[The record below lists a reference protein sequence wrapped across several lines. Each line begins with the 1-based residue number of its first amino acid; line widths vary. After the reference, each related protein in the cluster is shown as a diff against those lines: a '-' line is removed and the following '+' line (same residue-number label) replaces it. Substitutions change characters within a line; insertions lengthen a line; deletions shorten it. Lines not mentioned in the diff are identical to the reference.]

1 MPRLLFAMVCASNQN
16 RSMEAHK
23 VLAENGY
30 QVVSYGVGTQV
41 KLPGPSMHKPNCYPF
56 GTPYKDIHRDLLRKD
71 PELYKQN
78 GLFKMLERNIKVKL
92 SPERWQDSVTPKIDV
107 AITFEERVMDILVDD
122 MAGRTTELMRPLLVI
137 NLDVKDN
144 HEESVL
150 AAPQARLPFPRCCH
164 V

>member
-1 MPRLLFAMVCASNQN
+1 M
-16 RSMEAHK
+16 
-23 VLAENGY
+23 

-41 KLPGPSMHKPNCYPF
+41 KLPGSAANKPNCYAF
-56 GTPYKDIHRDLLRKD
+56 GTPYKDIYRDLQRKD

-92 SPERWQDSVTPKIDV
+92 APERWQDSAIPTIDV

-122 MAGRTTELMRPLLVI
+122 MASRTTDSMRPLLVI

-150 AAPQARLPFPRCCH
+150 AAPQ